1 MKLRKLLKLLDE
13 HIRVA
18 IVDKGRDI
26 TVYEVSKINNQ
37 LKERYVEKLYR
48 ASSDN
53 VYDFYIKLKIWNYI
67 KLNIIIT

>member
-1 MKLRKLLKLLDE
+1 MKLRKLLRILDE

-18 IVDKGRDI
+18 IVDKNFDI

-53 VYDFYIKLKIWNYI
+53 NYDFYIELKI
-67 KLNIIIT
+67 